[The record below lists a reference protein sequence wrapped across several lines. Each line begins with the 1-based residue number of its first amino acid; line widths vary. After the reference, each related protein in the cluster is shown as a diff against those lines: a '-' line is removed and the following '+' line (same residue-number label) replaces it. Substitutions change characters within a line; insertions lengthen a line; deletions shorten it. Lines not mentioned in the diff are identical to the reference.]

1 MKVDAAMILKIPLL
15 KEHLD
20 DDVLWHYDKR
30 GEYSVKSGYQLAL
43 RMKFPNAPSSLES
56 MSQYWSALWSLEL
69 PEKIKIFMWRASNN
83 LLPST
88 ENMWKRKVIQ
98 EPTCQICRK
107 SIESISHALLEYKAA
122 KSIWLQSPF
131 TVPSFKDH
139 SQDIFSILQGM
150 ANELRKADLELMVA
164 LCWAVWFSRNKFIF
178 EGKKIALNISTA
190 KAKSILDAF
199 QRVRKTYP
207 SHIAY
212 SSGEKLQKWIP
223 PPPRKCLQS

>member
-1 MKVDAAMILKIPLL
+1 MEVDAAMILKIPLP

-43 RMKFPNAPSSLES
+43 KMKFSDAPSSSES
-56 MSQYWSALWSLEL
+56 MSQYWSALWSMEL
-69 PEKIKIFMWRASNN
+69 PKKIKIFMWRASNN

-88 ENMWKRKVIQ
+88 KNIWKRKVLQ

-139 SQDIFSILQGM
+139 SHDIFSILQRM

-178 EGKKIALNISTA
+178 KGKKIATNILAA
-190 KAKSILDAF
+190 KAESVFDAF
-199 QRVRKTYP
+199 
-207 SHIAY
+207 
-212 SSGEKLQKWIP
+212 
-223 PPPRKCLQS
+223 